1 MDKSVSIDTIRD
13 TITTITTHKLLER
26 SLISSLGGGLHLSL
40 KEMKRMNGKRNANH
54 ETENDDSVSDD
65 SKRLRRRQRQMG
77 NDDAVNSYLTRINTT
92 DLAPTAPGKVPGTT
106 TSTHSIASIGENVY
120 LPDYVRE
127 HNSTLTFPEKVRFCH
142 CHCLGF
148 ARSR

>member
-1 MDKSVSIDTIRD
+1 
-13 TITTITTHKLLER
+13 
-26 SLISSLGGGLHLSL
+26 
-40 KEMKRMNGKRNANH
+40 MKRMNGKRNANH

-92 DLAPTAPGKVPGTT
+92 DLALTAPGKAQGTT

-127 HNSTLTFPEKVRFCH
+127 HNSTLTFPEKVFFCH
-142 CHCLGF
+142 CHSLGF
-148 ARSR
+148 AQSR